1 MDYLDKPIMTRG
13 ASSYW
18 LLDVGSGI
26 GGVLGGLR
34 HIPEVE

>member
-1 MDYLDKPIMTRG
+1 MKDNP
-13 ASSYW
+13 AFNS

-26 GGVLGGLR
+26 GGVLGGRR